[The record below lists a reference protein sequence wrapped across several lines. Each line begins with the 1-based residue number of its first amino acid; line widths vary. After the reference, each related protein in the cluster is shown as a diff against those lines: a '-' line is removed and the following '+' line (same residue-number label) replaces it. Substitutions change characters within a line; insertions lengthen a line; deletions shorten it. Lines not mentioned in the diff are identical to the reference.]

1 MECIRRYYNGQTSP
15 LYDTIKADCKFY
27 DLFVDFKGYVDFF
40 FLQDA
45 VTDDYSKVIIWC
57 GDGSF
62 TKSGLLKAIEEYFV
76 FIEREFDFLNKW
88 NNRIKNYCDMSI
100 EEMERLI

>member
-1 MECIRRYYNGQTSP
+1 MECLRRYYNGQTSP

-57 GDGSF
+57 GEGSF
-62 TKSGLLKAIEEYFV
+62 QESGLPKTIDEYFT
-76 FIEREFDFLNKW
+76 FIEKELDFLNKR
-88 NNRIKNYCDMSI
+88 NDRIKKYCDLNI
-100 EEMERLI
+100 E